1 LFIEAGAQVI
11 RGGPGRRCST
21 GELLQA
27 IERSKAPEIVILP
40 NDKDSIAVAEAAA
53 TAARQDGI
61 RVAVIPTRAQV
72 QGLAAIA
79 VHDPERSFDDDVVH
93 LSAAA
98 GQTRHGAVTIA
109 VKDAWTMAGR
119 CRIGDALGVVDGD
132 FTLITEDL
140 ETAALGVVDRLLG
153 GGGELL
159 TVVTGRDAD
168 PGLVEV
174 VERHVRRHRK
184 DVDVVVYD
192 GGQDRYPLLIGVE

>member
-1 LFIEAGAQVI
+1 MSV
-11 RGGPGRRCST
+11 
-21 GELLQA
+21 
-27 IERSKAPEIVILP
+27 V
-40 NDKDSIAVAEAAA
+40 
-53 TAARQDGI
+53 
-61 RVAVIPTRAQV
+61 PTRSPV

-79 VHDPERSFDDDVVH
+79 VHDPDRSFDDDVVH

-132 FTLITEDL
+132 FALITGDL
-140 ETAALGVVDRLLG
+140 EEAALAVVDRLLG

-159 TVVTGRDAD
+159 TIVTGRDAD
-168 PGLVEV
+168 PALAEA
-174 VERHVRRHRK
+174 VERHVRRQRK